1 MNAKR
6 LLVKVCG
13 QTSAQGAR
21 LCAGLGAD
29 MLGFIFH
36 PASPRNVDPALPASL
51 ELPGVLK
58 VGVFVAQSADEVLAL
73 MQAGRLD
80 VAQLHGGQDT
90 RFCRAMADALGP
102 ERVMKVLWPEK
113 AAGLEDFQAQ
123 LDRFAPFCGRFLADA
138 GKGGGGHGRAISDA
152 ASDIL
157 AAASFPRPW
166 LLAGGLGPGTI
177 APTLARFGTDWT
189 DGCHPAGLDL
199 NSGVESAPGVKDETL
214 LRQAFA
220 EIGTLCAAQNM

>member
-1 MNAKR
+1 MNGRANG
-6 LLVKVCG
+6 LLVKICG
-13 QTSAQGAR
+13 QTSAAGAE
-21 LCAGLGAD
+21 LCASLGAD

-36 PASPRNVDPALPASL
+36 PASPRGVEPSLPASL
-51 ELPGVLK
+51 DLPGVLK
-58 VGVFVAQSADEVLAL
+58 VGVFVSQTPGEAL
-73 MQAGRLD
+73 ELMRAGRLD
-80 VAQLHGGQDT
+80 IAQLHGGQST
-90 RFCRAMADALGP
+90 VFCRELAGAIGP
-102 ERVMKVLWPEK
+102 ERVMKVVWPEK
-113 AAGLEDFQAQ
+113 AAGLEDFQAE

-138 GKGGGGHGRAISDA
+138 GKGGGGHGRAIADT

-177 APTLARFGTDWT
+177 APTFARFGAA
-189 DGCHPAGLDL
+189 GCLPAGLDL

-220 EIGTLCAAQNM
+220 EIDALCVAQNT